1 MPLRFPVALNPF
13 KTRVPTTRLGAL
25 GKALNPLNPFNAA
38 LIVLEE
44 TIQKSPLPADLKRQ
58 ASYLSFG
65 LPGLAYT
72 TLERPANAANENKLI
87 QESLQYFAEKDR
99 QKQAGATAAPPT
111 AGPRVDR
118 ATRQT
123 QATQPVA
130 PESPQ
135 VIPATLV
142 RPPAFPTTPAGQYG
156 RYFGTPE
163 MDYVF
168 GEPSRMGDIPA
179 TVEEMLALAKQTQA
193 PKDTPLATY
202 YRAQSA
208 AGRGQMGDIKKEL
221 GYEEGSDMA
230 AWAEANP
237 MLAQRLY
244 AKKMKERETP
254 VSVD

>member
-1 MPLRFPVALNPF
+1 MPRFPVALNPF
-13 KTRVPTTRLGAL
+13 QTRVPTTRLGAV
-25 GKALNPLNPFNAA
+25 GRALNPLNPFNAA

-44 TIQKSPLPADLKRQ
+44 TIQRSPLPSDLKRQ

-72 TLERPANAANENKLI
+72 TLERPANATDEKKLI
-87 QESLQYFAEKDR
+87 QESLKYFAEKDK
-99 QKQAGATAAPPT
+99 QKQMGSVAALPA

-118 ATRQT
+118 VTT
-123 QATQPVA
+123 QMQAPQPVT
-130 PESPQ
+130 PESSR
-135 VIPATLV
+135 VIPATLTQ
-142 RPPAFPTTPAGQYG
+142 PPVFSTTPAGQYG

-168 GEPSRMGDIPA
+168 GEASRTADIPA
-179 TVEEMLALAKQTQA
+179 TVEEMLALAKQTKA
-193 PKDTPLATY
+193 PEDTPLATY

-244 AKKMKERETP
+244 AEKLKRSEVP
-254 VSVD
+254 VSAD

>member
-1 MPLRFPVALNPF
+1 MPRFPVALNPF
-13 KTRVPTTRLGAL
+13 QTRVPTTRLGAV
-25 GKALNPLNPFNAA
+25 GRALNPLNPFNAA

-44 TIQKSPLPADLKRQ
+44 SIQRSPLPSDLKRQ

-87 QESLQYFAEKDR
+87 QESLRYFAQKDR
-99 QKQAGATAAPPT
+99 QKQTGTVAAPPT
-111 AGPRVDR
+111 TGSRVDR

-135 VIPATLV
+135 VIPATLTK
-142 RPPAFPTTPAGQYG
+142 PPVFPTTPAGQYG
-156 RYFGTPE
+156 RYFGSPE
-163 MDYVF
+163 MDYMF
-168 GEPSRMGDIPA
+168 GEPSRTEDIPA
-179 TVEEMLALAKQTQA
+179 TVEEMLALAKQTKA
-193 PKDTPLATY
+193 PEDTPLATY

-208 AGRGQMGDIKKEL
+208 AGRGQMGEIKKEL
-221 GYEEGSDMA
+221 GYEEGSNMA

-244 AKKMKERETP
+244 AKKMKEREVP
-254 VSVD
+254 ISVD

>member
-13 KTRVPTTRLGAL
+13 KTRVPSTRLGAV

-44 TIQKSPLPADLKRQ
+44 TIQRSPLPKDLKRQ
-58 ASYLSFG
+58 ASYLGFG
-65 LPGLAYT
+65 LPGLAYA
-72 TLERPANAANENKLI
+72 TLERPANAANENRLI
-87 QESLQYFAEKDR
+87 QESLQYFAEKDKQR
-99 QKQAGATAAPPT
+99 QAGSIAAPST
-111 AGPRVDR
+111 TGPRVDR

-130 PESPQ
+130 PESPR

-142 RPPAFPTTPAGQYG
+142 QPPAFPTTPAGQYG

-168 GEPSRMGDIPA
+168 GEASRTADIPA
-179 TVEEMLALAKQTQA
+179 TVEEMLALAKQTKA
-193 PKDTPLATY
+193 PEDTSLATY

-208 AGRGQMGDIKKEL
+208 AGRGQMADIKKEL
-221 GYEEGSDMA
+221 GYEEGSNMA

-244 AKKMKERETP
+244 AEKLKRNEIP
-254 VSVD
+254 VSAD